1 MDVARV
7 DKRAGRPREK
17 ASSAANHDGRRR
29 GNGRFAHTYAALD
42 LGTNNCRLLVARA
55 TQRGFRVI
63 DAFSRIVRLGEGVGA
78 SGKISEPAM
87 NRTIQAL
94 AICARKILRRRV
106 TRARLVATET
116 CRKAENRVDFLER
129 VSRETGLDLE
139 IISTHE
145 EARLAIS
152 GCLPLISRRASQ
164 VLVFDIGGG
173 STEVIRLDRRTRPS
187 RLATISAPL
196 GVVTLAERH
205 GGGWISEDVY
215 ERMIEEVARELG
227 GFEDPAEIEAAI
239 ARGEVQ
245 MLGTSGTVTT
255 LAGIHLGLER
265 YDRSRVDGVWL
276 SFEEALGV
284 AARLRAMNH
293 DQRAAHPCIGP
304 DRADMVVAG
313 CAILEAICRIWPVG
327 DLRVADRGIREG
339 LLREL
344 MRGADHEARR
354 ARAG

>member
-1 MDVARV
+1 MPLPSPSLAKSAGGANLQVRRDLAPAVARAAAMRDAWRGGMRNMDVARV
-7 DKRAGRPREK
+7 DKRASRPREK
-17 ASSAANHDGRRR
+17 ASSAPNHDGRRR

-78 SGKISEPAM
+78 SGIISEPAM
-87 NRTIQAL
+87 DRTIQAL
-94 AICARKILRRRV
+94 AICAGKIHRRRV
-106 TRARLVATET
+106 TRARLVATEA

-187 RLATISAPL
+187 RLATISLPL
-196 GVVTLAERH
+196 LYQG
-205 GGGWISEDVY
+205 S
-215 ERMIEEVARELG
+215 
-227 GFEDPAEIEAAI
+227 F
-239 ARGEVQ
+239 Q
-245 MLGTSGTVTT
+245 
-255 LAGIHLGLER
+255 
-265 YDRSRVDGVWL
+265 SRVT
-276 SFEEALGV
+276 SAISP
-284 AARLRAMNH
+284 RLRPSLWTGRIPGTAGS
-293 DQRAAHPCIGP
+293 RAPA
-304 DRADMVVAG
+304 
-313 CAILEAICRIWPVG
+313 
-327 DLRVADRGIREG
+327 
-339 LLREL
+339 
-344 MRGADHEARR
+344 
-354 ARAG
+354 